1 MIDKKVTL
9 KNGLEYMVLD
19 EMDYENKSYIMAV
32 QVFENQGLVSHNY
45 LFAEV
50 NNESDKIVL
59 SDIEDKNL
67 YERVIA
73 AFIDRI
79 YE

>member
-32 QVFENQGLVSHNY
+32 QVFENQGLVSHN
-45 LFAEV
+45 
-50 NNESDKIVL
+50 
-59 SDIEDKNL
+59 
-67 YERVIA
+67 
-73 AFIDRI
+73 
-79 YE
+79 